1 MDFYFKRNLF
11 RRKNHVKKFTEITS
25 HQKNSIYLSTIKC
38 IRNMSFNS
46 KNPFL
51 SNKRFSSNAVSK
63 AEEVHQAQIID
74 YNQEMTI
81 SGTINKTAILFLI
94 LCGSAMITWWMA
106 FNGLNAMLPTIG
118 GAIVGLILVV
128 IAAFRPQASP
138 YLAPGYALFEGLFIG
153 GISAIFEARFPG
165 IVVNAV
171 GATLVTFLVC
181 LGLYKFKI
189 VKVNEQFRSVVV
201 AATLAIATYY
211 LFSWLASLIF
221 NFTPVH
227 YGNSMMSIGISVFV
241 IIIAALNLFLDFDQI
256 EKGVQ
261 ERMPKFMEWYGAMGL
276 MVTLVWLYIE
286 FIRLLSK
293 LSSKN

>member
-1 MDFYFKRNLF
+1 MSFF
-11 RRKNHVKKFTEITS
+11 RRKNHVKKFTEPIE
-25 HQKNSIYLSTIKC
+25 HQKNYLYLSTIKC
-38 IRNMSFNS
+38 IRNMNFNS

-63 AEEVHQAQIID
+63 AQDVNHSQIID

-94 LCGSAMITWWMA
+94 LCGSAMVTWWMA
-106 FNGLNAMLPTIG
+106 FNGMNAMLPTIG
-118 GAIVGLILVV
+118 GAIVAIILVIV
-128 IAAFRPQASP
+128 SAFKPHASP

-153 GISAIFEARFPG
+153 GISAIFEAMYPG
-165 IVVNAV
+165 IVLNAV

-189 VKVNEQFRSVVV
+189 VKVNEQFRSVVI

-211 LFSWLASLIF
+211 LLSWLASLVF

-227 YGNSMMSIGISVFV
+227 YGNGMMSIGISVFV
-241 IIIAALNLFLDFDQI
+241 IIVAALNLFLDFDQI
-256 EKGVQ
+256 EKGAQ
-261 ERMPKFMEWYGAMGL
+261 QRMPKFMEWYGAMGL

-286 FIRLLSK
+286 FLRLLSK
-293 LSSKN
+293 LASKD